1 MKASRTLKLIVAL
14 MLMVFIVSLCG
25 CIIYNY
31 VPISVLKQYD
41 LNDEKIP
48 AKVSDEDFSDD
59 MVIVILKRSP
69 TKYKPTVSDFAF
81 YNIEDIKYLFEN
93 SERCFLFV
101 YLKYKGKDKVLEAV
115 KYFDSL
121 SIVHG
126 VFVDAYIS
134 VA

>member
-31 VPISVLKQYD
+31 VPNRVLKQYD

-48 AKVSDEDFSDD
+48 AKVSDNDFSDD

-69 TKYKPTVSDFAF
+69 TKYKPTVLDFAF
-81 YNIEDIKYLFEN
+81 YNIENIEYLFEN

-121 SIVHG
+121 SIV
-126 VFVDAYIS
+126 YS
-134 VA
+134 VSPDEYLSFA